1 MSSVLLYFPNAFEMR
16 TCVYLRG
23 NKYIFMGYVSDPIF
37 FYVCV
42 FPPFIRAIFPPPPP
56 FEIIAGMVHNSGSRH
71 CFSSLQQ

>member
-37 FYVCV
+37 FRVCV
-42 FPPFIRAIFPPPPP
+42 FPPFIRAIFHPP
-56 FEIIAGMVHNSGSRH
+56 V
-71 CFSSLQQ
+71 